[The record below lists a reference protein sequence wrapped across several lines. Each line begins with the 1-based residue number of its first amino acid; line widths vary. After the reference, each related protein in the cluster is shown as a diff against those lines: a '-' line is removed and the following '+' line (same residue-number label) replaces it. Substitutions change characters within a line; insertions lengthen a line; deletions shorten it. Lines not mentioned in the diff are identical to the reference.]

1 MQDVSSEVTAKGVNN
16 MALLN
21 DEIVQNVKDMLAGM
35 PSDVTLTVFTNDQ
48 ECDYCDQIVQLLHEV
63 AATTDRVS
71 VEQLEIHKDAD
82 QAEALN
88 IARAPAIAIVGKQDY
103 GMRFYGIPSGY
114 EFSTL
119 LHGIQSASAGST
131 DLDDQVKGYLA
142 SLSQPV
148 ELQVFVTPTCPY
160 CPRAAVL
167 AMEMAVES
175 ELVNADVIESA
186 EFPDLASKY
195 NVMGVPLSVINDK
208 ERIEGAAPPN
218 MVVDAIRK
226 AVA

>member
-1 MQDVSSEVTAKGVNN
+1 

-21 DEIVQNVKDMLAGM
+21 DEIVQNVKEML
-35 PSDVTLTVFTNDQ
+35 SDLPNEVTLTVFTDDQ
-48 ECDYCDQIVQLLHEV
+48 NCEYCEQIVQLVNEV
-63 AATTDRVS
+63 ANAAGSVK
-71 VEQLEIHKDAD
+71 VEQFEIHENAD
-82 QAEALN
+82 QAEAMN
-88 IARAPAIAIVGKQDY
+88 IERAPAIAITGAHDY

-119 LHGIQSASAGST
+119 LHGIQRAADGNTELDSST
-131 DLDDQVKGYLA
+131 QDYL
-142 SLSQPV
+142 SGLTTPV
-148 ELQVFVTPTCPY
+148 DFQVFVTPTCPY

-167 AMEMAVES
+167 AMEMAVAS
-175 ELVNADVIESA
+175 DMVNADVIESA

-208 ERIEGAAPPN
+208 ERVEGAAPPQ
-218 MVVDAIRK
+218 MIVDAIKK

>member
-1 MQDVSSEVTAKGVNN
+1 

-21 DEIVQNVKDMLAGM
+21 DEIVQNVTEML
-35 PSDVTLTVFTNDQ
+35 SDLPNNVLLTVFTDSKHC
-48 ECDYCDQIVQLLHEV
+48 EYCEQIVQLVNEV
-63 AATTDRVS
+63 AATSDDVS
-71 VEQLEIHKDAD
+71 VEQFEIHENAD
-82 QAEALN
+82 QAQAMN
-88 IARAPAIAIVGKQDY
+88 IERAPAIAITGVKDF

-119 LHGIQSASAGST
+119 LHGIQRASDGST
-131 DLDDQVKGYLA
+131 ELDSDTQSYLS
-142 SLSQPV
+142 SLTTPV
-148 ELQVFVTPTCPY
+148 DFQVFVTPTCPY

-167 AMEMAVES
+167 AMEMAVAS
-175 ELVNADVIESA
+175 DMVNADVIESA

-208 ERIEGAAPPN
+208 ERVEGAAPPR
-218 MVVDAIRK
+218 MIVDAIRK